1 MKRLVLGVMALSL
14 VTACAGPTRET
25 YLQERAGEFMFN
37 KPLKEVWPHVKAI
50 LKEDGFNWQDNPSQA
65 FIRTEFKE
73 DTGSS
78 AMSTSSTRYSVEGY
92 AIDAGHS
99 RIRFMRNSVAASG
112 SSGMADPRAQ
122 ATAYA
127 GANASG
133 RNAGLAS
140 AARDLKMEWRVIQRA
155 SPEQAAEL
163 EAEADAKFK
172 K

>member
-14 VTACAGPTRET
+14 VTACAGPSRET
-25 YLQERAGEFMFN
+25 FLQEKAGEFMFN
-37 KPLKEVWPHVKAI
+37 KPLKEVWPHVKT
-50 LKEDGFNWQDNPSQA
+50 LLREDGYSWQDNPSQA

-92 AIDAGHS
+92 AIDVGHS
-99 RIRFMRNSVAASG
+99 RVRIMRNSVAGAG
-112 SSGMADPRAQ
+112 TEGMGDPRAQ

-127 GANASG
+127 GP
-133 RNAGLAS
+133 NAGRAAGTAS
-140 AARDLKMEWRVIQRA
+140 ASRDLKMEWRLIQRA
-155 SPEQAAEL
+155 SPEQAAQL